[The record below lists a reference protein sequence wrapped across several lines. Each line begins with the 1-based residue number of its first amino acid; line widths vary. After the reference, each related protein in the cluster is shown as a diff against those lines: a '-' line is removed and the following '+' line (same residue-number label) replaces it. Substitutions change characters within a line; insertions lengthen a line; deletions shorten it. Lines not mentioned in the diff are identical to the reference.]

1 MIRTEQLVEQLSNAA
16 RGCNRAELSALLD
29 RSCRNSPELRH
40 LVEERLLAEGFG
52 DNSTV
57 DWADPAFPSPCGP
70 QSARSDPPNEGRF
83 APGQIIAERFT
94 VVRYID
100 RGGMGEVYEV
110 EDRLLQGVHVAL
122 KVIRPE
128 IADDANSSRRFE
140 QEVLLARKVTH
151 PNLCPIYDIA
161 RSDEPRP
168 PFLFL
173 TMKLLIGET
182 LSSRLRRPEPIAR
195 QEAITI
201 FRQMVAGL
209 AAIHAAGI
217 IHRDIKPNNVMLDY
231 SGSELCLSIMDFG
244 LARLH
249 EPDEAVA
256 TQSLV
261 AGTPGYMA
269 PEILQGPSQA
279 ADVFALGV
287 LMRQVLTGE
296 PPRVGTLSPSVE
308 TSPSLDAADAPP
320 AIIRAIKEFLLDD
333 PDRRYSAFVQMQT
346 ALTSGRGFDQWE
358 TEKVADSSRR
368 LWSRRQFAIGSVVA
382 ASAVAG
388 GVAWKWDQVYDT
400 LHPLPVKRFVAL
412 LGWPP
417 PGDPRIEP
425 TITAVV
431 DAVGSEL
438 ARAEAFDHNLFIIPQ
453 HIGKDIASLAQ
464 VNEVRESVGAN
475 LVLSASAILGGN
487 ELQLLLRVLDPA
499 VSRTL
504 RQRTIRV
511 PMDQQLSLPN
521 KAVLVAADLL
531 GITGYKLDEQR
542 SNVGTNN
549 PDAYAAFQTAE
560 TLRARENDAGLN
572 EAIEKYKQ
580 AIDIDPR
587 YAVAQ
592 ARLAWAYLRLYG
604 LHRNPGA
611 LGLASANCTSAI
623 RLDPDLVD
631 AHVGLASVYRHIG
644 DSETADKEMKKA
656 LALDP
661 SNAHTLIYQAD
672 FYAEDNNWDDAEK
685 TFKQVFKLRPNYW
698 LAHNEWGAVLEDKG
712 DYSGA
717 LSEFQAASLAA
728 PRNALALKN
737 VGSAY
742 LELGKIPEALQSLN
756 ASFTLNPDD
765 KAAMA
770 LAEAFRVQ
778 HKYPEAIEYAQKAV
792 NLNPNELD
800 NWLELGDV
808 YASAGRSGT
817 DAIAAFRQA
826 AATQEEKLLTSP
838 KDGPGWMVLALCS
851 AKNGEPDKALTLI
864 AKAESFHAKDM
875 QSQLYKV
882 RILELAGRRYDAL
895 ATIASCLSQGPTR
908 FQIESMPDIE
918 KLRRTPDFKRIIAS
932 TVSPV

>member
-1 MIRTEQLVEQLSNAA
+1 MIRTEQLVEQLANAA
-16 RGCNRAELSALLD
+16 RGCNGTERSALLD
-29 RSCRNSPELRH
+29 RTCRNSPELRH

-52 DNSTV
+52 DNSTL
-57 DWADPAFPSPCGP
+57 DWVDPAFPCACGP

-83 APGQIIAERFT
+83 APGQIIAKRFT
-94 VVRYID
+94 VIRYID

-110 EDRLLQGVHVAL
+110 EDRFLRGVHVAL

-195 QEAITI
+195 EEAIMV

-231 SGSELCLSIMDFG
+231 SGSELRLSIMDFG

-249 EPDEAVA
+249 EPDETVA

-279 ADVFALGV
+279 ADVFAFGV

-296 PPRVGTLSPSVE
+296 PPRVGALSPSVE
-308 TSPSLDAADAPP
+308 TSPSLDNADAPP
-320 AIIRAIKEFLLDD
+320 AIIHAVKEFLLDD

-346 ALTSGRGFDQWE
+346 ALTSDRGLDQWE

-388 GVAWKWDQVYDT
+388 GVAWKWDWLYDI
-400 LHPLPVKRFVAL
+400 LHPLPAKRFVAL

-417 PGDPRIEP
+417 SGDPRIEP

-453 HIGKDIASLAQ
+453 HIGKDVASLAQ

-499 VSRTL
+499 ASRTL

-511 PMDQQLSLPN
+511 PMDEQLSLPK
-521 KAVLVAADLL
+521 KAVMVAADLL
-531 GITGYKLDEQR
+531 GISKSDLGDEH
-542 SNVGTNN
+542 SDVGTNN
-549 PDAYAAFQTAE
+549 PQAYAAFQAAE
-560 TLRARENDAGLN
+560 SLRSEENDAGLDA
-572 EAIEKYKQ
+572 AIDKYQQ
-580 AIDIDPR
+580 AIAIDPHYALAYARLSLAHFRSYILHRSLKDMMGARTNCAAALHENPNLVEAHLAQAWVLDWTGDKTGALREISKALSIDPR
-587 YAVAQ
+587 DPGAMLLQGQEFTRSNRWGDAEDTF
-592 ARLAWAYLRLYG
+592 ARLQ
-604 LHRNPGA
+604 
-611 LGLASANCTSAI
+611 
-623 RLDPDLVD
+623 
-631 AHVGLASVYRHIG
+631 
-644 DSETADKEMKKA
+644 TA
-656 LALDP
+656 
-661 SNAHTLIYQAD
+661 
-672 FYAEDNNWDDAEK
+672 
-685 TFKQVFKLRPNYW
+685 RPNYW
-698 LAHNEWGAVLEDKG
+698 LAREELGIVYN
-712 DYSGA
+712 
-717 LSEFQAASLAA
+717 SEGKCARAAEEFWAASLAA
-728 PRNALALKN
+728 PKRTLPLANLSSMYLRMGNLDNALDFAGKSLALASNDAGAVAMATVLRCQEKFDQ
-737 VGSAY
+737 
-742 LELGKIPEALQSLN
+742 ALSFSLRAVALN
-756 ASFTLNPDD
+756 AD
-765 KAAMA
+765 
-770 LAEAFRVQ
+770 
-778 HKYPEAIEYAQKAV
+778 YP
-792 NLNPNELD
+792 D
-800 NWLELGDV
+800 NWLDLGDC
-808 YASAGRSGT
+808 YSCIRG
-817 DAIAAFRQA
+817 RQA
-826 AATQEEKLLTSP
+826 QATGAYSRAVGLQEQIVQTNP
-838 KDGPGWMVLALCS
+838 TDGPTWMSLAFAQ
-851 AKNGEPDKALTLI
+851 AKTEQFDKSLKALTT
-864 AKAESFHAKDM
+864 AEDNFAGDLD
-875 QSQLYKV
+875 SQLLKV
-882 RILELAGRRYDAL
+882 RTLALLGKHDEAL
-895 ATIASCLSQGPTR
+895 AAASACLARGATP
-908 FQIESMPDIE
+908 FQFQFMPDIDD
-918 KLRRTPDFKRIIAS
+918 LRKVLKFKGLLS
-932 TVSPV
+932 SL